1 MKVCLIIQQNVT
13 QIGIGVDTSE
23 VSKKYETAGS
33 KSDVDKLDID
43 KLKQVPN
50 DSSKLSDT
58 VDNTVAKKNV
68 CDKKSYKR

>member
-58 VDNTVAKKNV
+58 VDNIVAKKNV